1 MKTHFLILAALLS
14 DVFYVSADSET
25 VVDPESG
32 LTFSVNFSG
41 RTVTS
46 VDFTEESCPMTVF
59 LEYLISYSIMGR
71 MSK

>member
-46 VDFTEESCPMTVF
+46 VDF
-59 LEYLISYSIMGR
+59 Y
-71 MSK
+71 